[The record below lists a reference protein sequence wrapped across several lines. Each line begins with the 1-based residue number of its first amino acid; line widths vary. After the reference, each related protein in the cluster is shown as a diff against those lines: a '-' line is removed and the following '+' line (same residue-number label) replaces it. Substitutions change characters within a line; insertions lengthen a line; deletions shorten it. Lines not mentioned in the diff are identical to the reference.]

1 MKPWPR
7 WVWIGLLVALG
18 LALLSP
24 LASPYPDGLERVA
37 EDHGFIERAQ
47 EAPYRLLPDYTFP
60 GLGEGPLSTIL
71 AGLTGT
77 LLLFA
82 VGSGMARFLRR
93 PVEGAGGRA
102 DG

>member
-1 MKPWPR
+1 MKQWPR

-47 EAPYRLLPDYTFP
+47 EAPYHLLPDYTFP

-93 PVEGAGGRA
+93 PIEGAGGRT

>member
-1 MKPWPR
+1 MSRWPR
-7 WVWIGLLVALG
+7 WVWIGLLIALG

-37 EDHGFIERAQ
+37 EDHGFIARAQ
-47 EAPYRLLPDYTFP
+47 DAPYHILPDYTFP
-60 GLGEGPLSTIL
+60 GLEEGACSTIL

-82 VGSGMARFLRR
+82 VGSGWAWLLRR
-93 PVEGAGGRA
+93 STVGENEHA